1 LFCYLG
7 NGKGDAC
14 DPDFD
19 GDTVVDGS
27 DVCPEDPGIY
37 ATNFKDYFHVM
48 LDPIG
53 SSQVDPE
60 WEVLNDVRGFTFS
73 KLQMNMKDD

>member
-1 LFCYLG
+1 
-7 NGKGDAC
+7 
-14 DPDFD
+14 
-19 GDTVVDGS
+19 
-27 DVCPEDPGIY
+27 VCPEDPGIY